1 MYYLAEYY
9 THRFGT
15 FQAIADTRADAVAL
29 LNEGLKIHAQ
39 EYALQ
44 DWIDADNIDVK
55 AFRFDSVLRDSLGII
70 KVPQGLLHA

>member
-29 LNEGLKIHAQ
+29 LKEGLL
-39 EYALQ
+39 YA
-44 DWIDADNIDVK
+44 
-55 AFRFDSVLRDSLGII
+55 
-70 KVPQGLLHA
+70 

>member
-9 THRFGT
+9 THMFGT

-39 EYALQ
+39 EHGLQ